1 MPTMLLSD
9 AVSVIPVEFDNAGGA
24 AVDPPAG
31 ALSFTIDNAAMGTV
45 ATGTDGK
52 SCEFTPTQ
60 PADLTHVGTITG
72 TDTAG
77 AGFNMTLEIGLAADP
92 TAERAH
98 FVPSEITTR
107 PLTPP

>member
-9 AVSVIPVEFDNAGGA
+9 AISNIPVEFDNAGGD

-31 ALSFTIDNAAMGTV
+31 ALSFTLDNSAMGSV
-45 ATGTDGK
+45 ATGADGK
-52 SCEFTPTQ
+52 SCDFTPTQ
-60 PADLTHVGTITG
+60 PADLTQVGTITG

-77 AGFNMTLEIGLAADP
+77 SQFNMTLDIGLAADP
-92 TAERAH
+92 AAVRGH